1 MATPRA
7 RLLVSSLA
15 LIVASAFA
23 VGTVSAHDPN
33 EKKDHAAM
41 EHGKMDNMHM
51 MPATVD
57 AIDPKTGMVEVTAE
71 GMKLKLHFPPASL
84 ANVKVGD
91 KITVHLGFS
100 KS

>member
-1 MATPRA
+1 MATPRS
-7 RLLVSSLA
+7 RLMLSSLA
-15 LIVASAFA
+15 LAVAAAFA
-23 VGTVSAHDPN
+23 VGTASAHDPN

-57 AIDPKTGMVEVTAE
+57 AVDAKTGMVEVTSD

-91 KITVHLGFS
+91 KITVHLGFT
-100 KS
+100 KG